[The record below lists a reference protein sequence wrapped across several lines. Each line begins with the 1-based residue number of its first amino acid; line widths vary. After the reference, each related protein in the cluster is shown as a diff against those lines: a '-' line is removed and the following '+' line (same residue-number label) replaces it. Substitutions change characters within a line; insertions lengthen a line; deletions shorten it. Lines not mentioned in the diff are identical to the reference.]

1 VAAGFRVY
9 QGVTSW
15 DSIGA
20 QCQENINSRPKTRN
34 RLPAETA
41 IRTLQNQGSSPFMLR
56 LWDGC
61 EVFHKILFSGF
72 ASERIE

>member
-9 QGVTSW
+9 QDVTSW

-20 QCQENINSRPKTRN
+20 QYQKNINSRPKTRN

-41 IRTLQNQGSSPFMLR
+41 IRT
-56 LWDGC
+56 
-61 EVFHKILFSGF
+61 
-72 ASERIE
+72 